1 MRKDGRVKEEG
12 WKGEREYGRN
22 RRERRNEWRE
32 EREMRARLISPCQAW
47 LKTFPHLI
55 SISSEIQIFV
65 KQHLNFEY
73 WEFTKSKSQFQE
85 RSKNLNYKISI
96 MSKIKGIVLV
106 AMDSKIY
113 LDNLN
118 IGFSYSF
125 KLFSLL
131 YCVNIKSL
139 EVVSRQVLDS
149 VFQNIWWENIL
160 PFIWL
165 SDQDTQPLYAT
176 SIPLVQFFKML

>member
-1 MRKDGRVKEEG
+1 MRKEGRVEEEG

-96 MSKIKGIVLV
+96 MSKIKGIVLA

-139 EVVSRQVLDS
+139 LLCLVLFTLCKGQEVVSRQVLDS

-165 SDQDTQPLYAT
+165 SDQLT
-176 SIPLVQFFKML
+176 